1 MGSAHVLP
9 FRAKTQKGFIDSQLD
24 SKGGLGTRITKRYGH
39 PSNYKT
45 DGYEIGLRVRM

>member
-9 FRAKTQKGFIDSQLD
+9 FRAKSAKGYIDSLLD
-24 SKGGLGTRITKRYGH
+24 SKGGLGPRITKRYGH
-39 PSNYKT
+39 PTNYRA